1 MSVLERLRAGT
12 IVASLVSFPFI
23 LPHVVEDFAEG
34 ITGRVGLPTGPGAF
48 LLGGFLALQSLGLVL
63 VGRGGRGG
71 FVDTFWVAVIWV
83 AGALVDH
90 EPALLAGRFLVLIAS
105 AAVLRRSGR
114 SEVAETHDAYKP
126 FSQSRSR
133 PSIFQ

>member
-71 FVDTFWVAVIWV
+71 FVVTFWVAVIWV

-90 EPALLAGRFLVLIAS
+90 GPALLAGRFRGGSTSVLWVMGLLFTQTAS
-105 AAVLRRSGR
+105 LALASWGWRRSR
-114 SEVAETHDAYKP
+114 AA
-126 FSQSRSR
+126 SR
-133 PSIFQ
+133 